1 MSSKSELQTKLDKLI
16 SDADAQTRLHES
28 SRALLYRTLAGV
40 YLWWREAKKIDGYL
54 DELYKGR
61 NLVARGDEEK
71 FTRLIRLVWQM
82 NWDNRKYPTL
92 QLWSNAVRAIH
103 SEFESNND
111 AYAVDPQAKLKEFI
125 SNKGGIRG
133 MLGITDRDEL
143 LPVEN
148 EQKGNKKRSKTDLI
162 NDQKLLEK
170 HFELGVNHFAANAPS
185 LTNIVSKT
193 RQFAM
198 TNEGFAVALVKRG
211 ENSEYKILRVTN
223 DGDLVKKTIIETYKR
238 KPDAAPYV
246 LRLIGEV
253 IETQSLPL
261 ALERHRAS
269 LSGVSDVL
277 ASDGKTKLKQLKRLL
292 FRPKSKDIL
301 LSESRS
307 DCSVVTIATP
317 HQFPVTTDENLL
329 LRTSSNRYIEN
340 EIVQKRDMSF
350 FTTFTKRIQSVTNPE
365 LKASHSL
372 TTKNSVTGKIRNL
385 YFYKLSSLAE
395 GSQIQAVVNKS
406 ATTAPV
412 WRATA
417 DKDWV
422 DALYALF
429 VSNWLTAHGANINR
443 PDHKQVLFELSKNG
457 ILIRHYGHNGA
468 YTATEDRVPAPA
480 IASGSKSC
488 AIHLLSKDIFP
499 VLNALA
505 HQDIIGKV
513 QLMANTDMLAI
524 QYETEVAK
532 YSIAVPSC
540 SKNGKRTKTAFVAMG
555 V

>member
-28 SRALLYRTLAGV
+28 SRDLLYRTLAGV
-40 YLWWREAKKIDGYL
+40 YLWWREANKVDGYL

-61 NLVARGDEEK
+61 SLVARGDEEK

-82 NWDNRKYPTL
+82 EWDNRKYPTL

-103 SEFESNND
+103 SEFESNKD
-111 AYAVDPQAKLKEFI
+111 TYAVEPQAKLRQYI
-125 SNKGGIRG
+125 LSKGGIRG
-133 MLGITDRDEL
+133 MLGITNRDEL
-143 LPVEN
+143 LPVEDSRSGKN
-148 EQKGNKKRSKTDLI
+148 KRSKTDLI

-170 HFELGVNHFAANAPS
+170 HFELGVNHFATNAPS
-185 LTNIVSKT
+185 LTNIVSNNH
-193 RQFAM
+193 QFAM
-198 TNEGFAVALVKRG
+198 TKEGYAVALVKRG

-223 DGDLVKKTIIETYKR
+223 DGDLVRDAIIKTYKR
-238 KPDAAPYV
+238 QSDATPYV

-292 FRPKSKDIL
+292 FRPEGKDIL
-301 LSESRS
+301 LSESRN

-317 HQFPVTTDENLL
+317 HQFPVTANENLL
-329 LRTSSNRYIEN
+329 LRTSSNRFVEN
-340 EIVQKRDMSF
+340 EIVQKGDMSF
-350 FTTFTKRIQSVTNPE
+350 FTTFTKRIQPVTDPE

-372 TTKNSVTGKIRNL
+372 TTKNSVTGRIRNL

-395 GSQIQAVVNKS
+395 GSRIQAVVNKD

-412 WRATA
+412 WGATA

-422 DALYALF
+422 AALYALF
-429 VSNWLTAHGANINR
+429 VSNWLFALGQNINR

-468 YTATEDRVPAPA
+468 YTATEDRVPSPT
-480 IASGSKSC
+480 IAAGSKPC

-505 HQDIIGKV
+505 HQDIVGKV
-513 QLMANTDMLAI
+513 QLMANNDMLAI

-540 SKNGKRTKTAFVAMG
+540 AKNGKRTKTAFVAMG